1 MTDNEIIVACQNG
14 DRDAF
19 NLLMK
24 KHQDKVFGMAYG
36 MLSDYED
43 AKDASQEIFIKVY
56 KSISSFKGQSAF
68 TTWLYVICRNVC
80 NDMLRKRQK
89 GGKIVISLDGGDDTE
104 QNPLNEIKSDAA
116 SPEEQIE
123 LSETQQAVRNAIY
136 GLKQEYKE
144 VLIYSDIHQLSYD
157 EVAEIL
163 KCPVGTV
170 KSRLNR
176 ARNALRKKL
185 SDKRELFS

>member
-1 MTDNEIIVACQNG
+1 MTDAQIVQACKNG

-19 NLLMK
+19 NELMEK
-24 KHQDKVFGMAYG
+24 YQDMVFGMAYSL
-36 MLSDYED
+36 LSDYED

-80 NDMLRKRQK
+80 NDILRKRQK
-89 GGKIVISLDGGDDTE
+89 GGATIISLDADTDDE
-104 QNPLNEIKSDAA
+104 SPVREVKSDAPT
-116 SPEEQIE
+116 PEERAE
-123 LSETQQAVRNAIY
+123 MNETQRLVRDAINS
-136 GLKQEYKE
+136 LKPEYRE
-144 VLIYSDIHQLSYD
+144 ILIYADIHQLSNY
-157 EVAEIL
+157 EVAKIL
-163 KCPVGTV
+163 KCPLGTV

-185 SDKRELFS
+185 SEKRELFS

>member
-1 MTDNEIIVACQNG
+1 MTDNEIIELCRKG

-19 NLLMK
+19 NLLMQE
-24 KHQDKVFGMAYG
+24 HQDRVFGMAYSL
-36 MLSDYED
+36 LSDYED
-43 AKDASQEIFIKVY
+43 AKDASQEVFIKVY

-80 NDMLRKRQK
+80 NDILRKRQK
-89 GGKIVISLDGGDDTE
+89 NGNIVLSLDDDE
-104 QNPLNEIKSDAA
+104 SDNNPVKEIKSDAP
-116 SPEEQIE
+116 SPEEQAE
-123 LSETQQAVRNAIY
+123 LSETQRAVWDAINS
-136 GLKQEYKE
+136 LKLEHRE
-144 VLIYSDIHQLSYD
+144 ILIYSDMQQLSYE
-157 EVAEIL
+157 EVAHIL

>member
-1 MTDNEIIVACQNG
+1 MTDNELIRACQDG

-19 NLLMK
+19 NELMQ
-24 KHQDKVFGMAYG
+24 KHQDKVFGMAYS

-80 NDMLRKRQK
+80 NDFLRRRQK
-89 GGKIVISLDGGDDTE
+89 GGAIVISLDVDDNDE
-104 QNPLNEIKSDAA
+104 YNPVREVKSDEPT
-116 SPEEQIE
+116 PEEHAE
-123 LSETQQAVRNAIY
+123 LSETQQVVRDAINSM
-136 GLKQEYKE
+136 KPEYKE
-144 VLIYSDIHQLSYD
+144 VLVYSDIQQLSYD
-157 EVAEIL
+157 EIALIL

-176 ARNALRKKL
+176 ARNTLRKKL

>member
-1 MTDNEIIVACQNG
+1 MTDNEIIELCRKG

-19 NLLMK
+19 NLLMQ
-24 KHQDKVFGMAYG
+24 KHQDRVFGMAYSL
-36 MLSDYED
+36 LSDYED
-43 AKDASQEIFIKVY
+43 AKDASQEVFIKVY

-80 NDMLRKRQK
+80 NDILRKRQK
-89 GGKIVISLDGGDDTE
+89 NGNIVLSLDDDE
-104 QNPLNEIKSDAA
+104 SDNNPVKEIKSDAPA
-116 SPEEQIE
+116 PEEQAE
-123 LSETQQAVRNAIY
+123 LSETQRAVWDAINS
-136 GLKQEYKE
+136 LKLEHRE
-144 VLIYSDIHQLSYD
+144 ILIYSDMQQLSYE
-157 EVAEIL
+157 EVAHIL

>member
-1 MTDNEIIVACQNG
+1 MTDAQIVQACKNG

-19 NLLMK
+19 NELMEK
-24 KHQDKVFGMAYG
+24 YQDMVFGMAYSL
-36 MLSDYED
+36 LSDYED

-80 NDMLRKRQK
+80 NDILRKRQK
-89 GGKIVISLDGGDDTE
+89 GGATIISLDADTDDE
-104 QNPLNEIKSDAA
+104 SPVREVKSDAPT
-116 SPEEQIE
+116 PEEQAE
-123 LSETQQAVRNAIY
+123 MNETQRLVRDAINS
-136 GLKQEYKE
+136 LKPEYRE
-144 VLIYSDIHQLSYD
+144 ILIYADIHQLSND
-157 EVAEIL
+157 EVAKIL
-163 KCPVGTV
+163 KCPLGTV

-185 SDKRELFS
+185 SEKRELFS

>member
-1 MTDNEIIVACQNG
+1 MTDNELIIACQKG

-19 NLLMK
+19 NVLMQ

-80 NDMLRKRQK
+80 NDFLRKRRK
-89 GGKIVISLDGGDDTE
+89 NGAVVVSLDIDDDE
-104 QNPLNEIKSDAA
+104 QPNPVREIKSEAPT
-116 SPEEQIE
+116 PEERAE
-123 LSETQQAVRNAIY
+123 LSETQQAVRDAINS
-136 GLKQEYKE
+136 LKQEYKE
-144 VLIYSDIHQLSYD
+144 VLIYSDMHQLSYD
-157 EVAEIL
+157 EIAVIL

-176 ARNALRKKL
+176 ARNTLRKKL

>member
-1 MTDNEIIVACQNG
+1 MTDNEIIELCRKG

-19 NLLMK
+19 NLLMQ
-24 KHQDKVFGMAYG
+24 KHQDRVFGMAYSL
-36 MLSDYED
+36 LSDYED
-43 AKDASQEIFIKVY
+43 AKDASQEVFIKVY

-80 NDMLRKRQK
+80 NDILRKRQK
-89 GGKIVISLDGGDDTE
+89 NGNIVLSLDDDE
-104 QNPLNEIKSDAA
+104 SDNNPVKEIKSDAP
-116 SPEEQIE
+116 SPEEQAE
-123 LSETQQAVRNAIY
+123 LSETQRAVWDAINS
-136 GLKQEYKE
+136 LKLEHRE
-144 VLIYSDIHQLSYD
+144 ILIYSDMQQLSYE
-157 EVAEIL
+157 EVAHIL